1 MAKFRSGLWADE
13 EARRAAEA
21 GPYRF
26 DVGTRVECLMG
37 PNEWSGGK
45 VVAHQYHDPEW
56 PPERF
61 APYQVELDA
70 GELIWAPVDSAECIR
85 AAK

>member
-26 DVGTRVECLMG
+26 DVGARVECLMG

-45 VVAHQYHDPEW
+45 VVALHYHDPEW
-56 PPERF
+56 PPERW